1 MKIGL
6 VLERFDPARGGL
18 EHWTWQFARE
28 LLLRG
33 HEVHVVAFEL
43 HPAAEEGGLQAHPLG
58 EMPSSRLD
66 RAELIA
72 ARLPALR
79 FDVVHDMGIGW
90 HADIFHPHGGSTVA
104 LWEQNLRRIPKWRQI
119 RFWRERRYRELA
131 EVERRQLEE
140 STALI
145 VAVSH
150 MVQRH
155 FETLHHLPAAR
166 LRVIPNG
173 VDVARFTPQHR
184 ATLRAE
190 TRRELSLGEEVLFLM
205 LAHNLLLKNA
215 EVFLRAAAKLVA
227 SGAPVRLVIAGGK
240 KPEQFVRLAKKLG
253 IARAVSFSGLVDPI
267 PLYAAAD
274 VFVHPTWYDP
284 CSLVTLEAS
293 ASGLPEGRGVP
304 ANSATALKY
313 FLLAAEDGDMVAQL
327 GAARLYAAGKGI
339 PQNLELAFKWYKP
352 AAAQGVLEAQL
363 ALASAYADG
372 SGVEADPKEAYRW
385 YRAAGEQG
393 HVGAQFTTATL
404 LEAGKGVEQN
414 DAEAVAWF
422 KRAAA
427 QNHPEALYAL
437 GMHHAS
443 GRGVPASAAEAA
455 RCYRLAAELGHAG
468 AFFNLRALLA
478 DGKAGLDAVDEAKV
492 FRVSAEQGNPDAQ
505 YQFGLMYVEGRG
517 VKRNLEEGTRWIR
530 LAAEQDHVD
539 AQFRLAEAIVA
550 GQGESRNEA
559 EAAKWYRKAADQGH
573 VEAAYIASVLYT
585 EGRGVDTDA
594 AVAAAYA
601 LKAAQGGNAAA
612 QIAYAMACSSGR
624 GVKQDV
630 KEGAKWMRLAAD
642 QGNAAAQAQLGLLY
656 LEGRGVPQ
664 DYLQA
669 HLWSNLAASE
679 GDAEAAKTRERA
691 AAIMS
696 REQVAQAQ
704 ELARNWRPAA
714 KR

>member
-131 EVERRQLEE
+131 EVERRQIEE

-293 ASGLPEGRGVP
+293 ASGLPV
-304 ANSATALKY
+304 
-313 FLLAAEDGDMVAQL
+313 
-327 GAARLYAAGKGI
+327 I
-339 PQNLELAFKWYKP
+339 
-352 AAAQGVLEAQL
+352 
-363 ALASAYADG
+363 
-372 SGVEADPKEAYRW
+372 
-385 YRAAGEQG
+385 
-393 HVGAQFTTATL
+393 TT
-404 LEAGKGVEQN
+404 
-414 DAEAVAWF
+414 
-422 KRAAA
+422 
-427 QNHPEALYAL
+427 
-437 GMHHAS
+437 
-443 GRGVPASAAEAA
+443 
-455 RCYRLAAELGHAG
+455 RCNGAAELMIDGEEGFLLDDPGDAATLAVKMKELLDPARRQSMGAAG
-468 AFFNLRALLA
+468 RALALRHTFA
-478 DGKAGLDAVDEAKV
+478 QQTTKLLDLY
-492 FRVSAEQGNPDAQ
+492 AE
-505 YQFGLMYVEGRG
+505 
-517 VKRNLEEGTRWIR
+517 
-530 LAAEQDHVD
+530 
-539 AQFRLAEAIVA
+539 IVA
-550 GQGESRNEA
+550 
-559 EAAKWYRKAADQGH
+559 AK
-573 VEAAYIASVLYT
+573 L
-585 EGRGVDTDA
+585 
-594 AVAAAYA
+594 
-601 LKAAQGGNAAA
+601 
-612 QIAYAMACSSGR
+612 
-624 GVKQDV
+624 
-630 KEGAKWMRLAAD
+630 
-642 QGNAAAQAQLGLLY
+642 
-656 LEGRGVPQ
+656 
-664 DYLQA
+664 
-669 HLWSNLAASE
+669 
-679 GDAEAAKTRERA
+679 
-691 AAIMS
+691 
-696 REQVAQAQ
+696 
-704 ELARNWRPAA
+704 
-714 KR
+714 